1 LLIALAWMRSETL
14 LFGGNTGEVKMAIDL
29 NHDAVITYLDE
40 VLDAFKAGKITKEQA
55 RSELQ
60 TILAKAAMDNA
71 SDLSSSLSNFKQRW
85 NVA

>member
-1 LLIALAWMRSETL
+1 
-14 LFGGNTGEVKMAIDL
+14 MAIDL

-40 VLDAFKAGKITKEQA
+40 VLDAFNAGKITKEQA

-71 SDLSSSLSNFKQRW
+71 RDLGSSLSNFKHRW
-85 NVA
+85 NIA